1 MRLSDEDWEVT
12 DEEERRERRK
22 TKGKSKEVSE
32 EEPEQEQEMKKRL
45 ADVIKVAKKQLADDA
60 DSWKKRPLVKSNG
73 EEREIP
79 CVRCEKQQRTYKTDD
94 LCGFLI
100 SVLHIMFAREGPGL

>member
-1 MRLSDEDWEVT
+1 MSDEDWEVT

-32 EEPEQEQEMKKRL
+32 EEPEPEPETKKRP

-60 DSWKKRPLVKSNG
+60 DSRKSDH
-73 EEREIP
+73 R
-79 CVRCEKQQRTYKTDD
+79 
-94 LCGFLI
+94 
-100 SVLHIMFAREGPGL
+100 